1 MQVRK
6 MSRIIDGN
14 AIAEAIIEELTAEV
28 NGFPKIL
35 PPPKVTFVR
44 VGDDPASV
52 SYVNKKQKTAERIGI
67 ASTVQI
73 LDPGIF
79 QDELIGEIQTLNR
92 DSSVHGILVQAPLPD
107 AIEERVIFNT
117 VDPDKDID
125 GLNTINTGRIAQED
139 PLGFAAC
146 TPSGIIEI
154 LERTGVETEGRH
166 AVILGRSILVGKPLA
181 LLLMQKKK
189 SANATVTLCHSRS
202 RQLADLARQADI
214 LIAAIGRPHFVG
226 ADMVKPGAVVIDVGI
241 NRVEA
246 PERKRGYRLVG
257 DVDFEAVAPLADR
270 ITPVPGG
277 VGPMTVA
284 MLMKNT
290 VRAYRKAVGA

>member
-1 MQVRK
+1 
-6 MSRIIDGN
+6 MSRKIDGN

-28 NGFPKIL
+28 SGFSTSL
-35 PPPKVTFVR
+35 PQPKVTFIR
-44 VGDDPASV
+44 VGEDPASV
-52 SYVNKKQKTAERIGI
+52 SYVSKKQRTAERIGI
-67 ASTVQI
+67 ASNVQVF
-73 LDPGIF
+73 DPGIT
-79 QDELIGEIQTLNR
+79 QDALIAEIDILNR
-92 DSSVHGILVQAPLPD
+92 DPAVHGILVQAPLPKG
-107 AIEERVIFNT
+107 INERVIFNS

-125 GLNTINTGRIAQED
+125 GLSSINTGRIAQED
-139 PLGFAAC
+139 PSGFAAC

-181 LLLMQKKK
+181 LLLMQKKNT
-189 SANATVTLCHSRS
+189 ANATVTLCHSRS
-202 RQLADLARQADI
+202 RQLEALARQADI

-241 NRVEA
+241 NRVDA

-257 DVDFEAVAPLADR
+257 DVDFEAVASKSDW

-290 VRAYRKAVGA
+290 VKAYRRAVRA